1 MTNEEKDLL
10 LKDLCARLPY
20 GVICK
25 SKYIEYDE
33 IDGDDIEWD
42 KEGKIELI
50 GDDYVIINSY
60 RCEIDKTKP
69 YLRPLTSMT
78 EDETVEYFRLQTHNE
93 YADVTGF
100 KIDKATLGLKAYV
113 DNVYKWYCWG
123 DISNINC
130 LDWLN
135 KRMFDYRGLIFEK
148 LALPAPEGMYNF

>member
-1 MTNEEKDLL
+1 MTTEQVQLLVKDLST
-10 LKDLCARLPY
+10 RLSY
-20 GVICK
+20 KVKCFIEDDYATSRDGVL
-25 SKYIEYDE
+25 YE
-33 IDGDDIEWD
+33 IDMSDFSCGFEDTGVGQGYWYTKVDN
-42 KEGKIELI
+42 
-50 GDDYVIINSY
+50 V
-60 RCEIDKTKP
+60 KP
-69 YLRPLTSMT
+69 YLRPMTSMT
-78 EDETVEYFRLQTHNE
+78 EDEAVEYFRLQTHNE

-135 KRMFDYRGLIFEK
+135 KRMFDYRGLIFEE